1 MESQVL
7 RKGQTLWAEVSQ
19 MKKTERIRQVVSA
32 VPDPALLKEQSE
44 QGWKLVAL
52 EWEREVDSADDNLPS
67 EIPYGLRISPETRRL
82 EENPAERETLFLLME
97 LIVQEGSYAR
107 IADELNRRKLRTRDG
122 SVWTPVSIF
131 EMLPRLIEV
140 GPHVFHSPEWQ
151 KRRQHLTEDVGAP
164 S

>member
-1 MESQVL
+1 
-7 RKGQTLWAEVSQ
+7 
-19 MKKTERIRQVVSA
+19 MKKTERVRQVVSA
-32 VPDPALLKEQSE
+32 VPDPAVLKQQSE

-52 EWEREVDSADDNLPS
+52 EWEREVESAEANLPA
-67 EIPYGLRISPETRRL
+67 EIPYGLRLSTETQRL
-82 EENPAERETLFLLME
+82 EENPAEREILFLLME

-107 IADELNRRKLRTRDG
+107 IADELNRHGFRTREG
-122 SVWTPVSIF
+122 SAWTPVSIF

-151 KRRQHLTEDVGAP
+151 KRRQHLTADVGAP